1 MTPSS
6 SSGVPAVSSPSASAV
21 GWPSASTSRFAP
33 NVAPVATC
41 RAPSSAKN
49 VGYGEGASPKSSDP
63 SSGSV
68 IVPVP
73 VSERSVSRVPNA
85 VAVLKLAV
93 KVSLN
98 STMLS
103 LLIATVTV
111 WSVVLPAGNVTWSAA
126 ES

>member
-1 MTPSS
+1 M
-6 SSGVPAVSSPSASAV
+6 VKVAVSSL
-21 GWPSASTSRFAP
+21 
-33 NVAPVATC
+33 
-41 RAPSSAKN
+41 
-49 VGYGEGASPKSSDP
+49 
-63 SSGSV
+63 V